1 MLQWPDLEIA
11 LGFPVLPTL
20 EGIFTEGLRRLDL
33 RREKSSTLDLYPLDL
48 YPSLLD
54 GFDGLSLY
62 LRNPAW

>member
-20 EGIFTEGLRRLDL
+20 EGIFVEGLRRLDL
-33 RREKSSTLDLYPLDL
+33 RREKSSTLDLYP
-48 YPSLLD
+48 SLLD
-54 GFDGLSLY
+54 GFGG